1 MPEIDDP
8 ILNSKPNELRPIM
21 NELVKPIAE
30 SSVALGSWTF
40 LPTSLLRAR
49 DAVTRQFRA
58 ILREHDL
65 SEQQCRVLVA
75 LARRDRISVLKL
87 ARAADL
93 LGPSLSRIL
102 RDLDQRGMITREST
116 QKDLRS
122 ALILITA
129 EGRAVIES
137 MSRKAEPIYAKIVAR
152 LGVDQ
157 LLSLRDLL
165 NHVERHLPR

>member
-1 MPEIDDP
+1 
-8 ILNSKPNELRPIM
+8 M

-30 SSVALGSWTF
+30 SSVALGSWIF

-65 SEQQCRVLVA
+65 SEQQCRVLVT

-116 QKDLRS
+116 QRDLRS
-122 ALILITA
+122 ALILITP
-129 EGRAVIES
+129 EG
-137 MSRKAEPIYAKIVAR
+137 
-152 LGVDQ
+152 
-157 LLSLRDLL
+157 
-165 NHVERHLPR
+165 